1 MQHNMFVSK
10 VQEQKQYFLNIWQKY
25 VIVSLDRTQGEL
37 TCFKNIFYNEMI
49 SGMDVLMHTIHTL
62 SYHKNSTC

>member
-1 MQHNMFVSK
+1 ML
-10 VQEQKQYFLNIWQKY
+10 Y
-25 VIVSLDRTQGEL
+25 VSLDRTQGEL

-62 SYHKNSTC
+62 SYHKDSTC